1 MYFSIA
7 AFFND
12 LLICQ
17 NSLLQLLYAPENIS
31 QNGIFT
37 AYFRSSLLQSF
48 VTLIPCM
55 FCLQDEGWLMGILEL
70 SGIKGVFP
78 ANFTKRI

>member
-1 MYFSIA
+1 MYFPIA

-17 NSLLQLLYAPENIS
+17 NSLLQLLNAHENIS

-37 AYFRSSLLQSF
+37 AYFTSSLLQSL